1 MKFADSPNKFYFIL
15 LALILGSVQFCYA
28 EIRFTEHVVSDDY
41 PHARSIM
48 ALDIDFDGDI
58 DLLTTKWGRVSLWKN
73 NGEQEYTEHRLFEA
87 NSCPPDTADM
97 NGDGEIDIV
106 IVVDDCLSWYEND
119 GDEEFTQHII
129 DEDFHYMCY
138 LGALDLD
145 RDNDID
151 IFSISGDAY
160 WHENIGDQG
169 FSRHRFEGG
178 FWGPWSL
185 YMSDV
190 DNNGYMDALVGVASS
205 ESIILYR
212 NNGDRSFTEHELS
225 ERGMESHAVH
235 AVDIDGDNDQDL
247 ITDINYTSNPT
258 HEIRLWENIGEN
270 NFRIRAIDN
279 CNSWALESGDMDGDG
294 DVDIIS
300 IDNTFNW
307 YENEGE
313 YNFTLHRFSRA
324 FEYGGSDIKVA
335 DIDNDGDLD
344 VLGTVF
350 EEGLILWWE
359 NEEDTLSV
367 AQNDK
372 MFTSGFRFS
381 NIYPNPFNST
391 TTIEYTLPYSSA
403 VTLNLYNL
411 SGQRVETLVNGKM
424 QGGVHRTTLNAWE
437 MPSGLY
443 FLRLIADNQL
453 STQKIMLIK

>member
-1 MKFADSPNKFYFIL
+1 MKFADSPNKFCFIL
-15 LALILGSVQFCYA
+15 LALTLCSVQFCNA

-106 IVVDDCLSWYEND
+106 IVVDNCMSWYEND
-119 GDEEFTQHII
+119 GDEEFTQHVI
-129 DEDFHYMCY
+129 DEDFTSICY

-151 IFSISGDAY
+151 IFSISADAY

-178 FWGPWSL
+178 FWGPNSL

-190 DNNGYMDALVGVASS
+190 DNNGYMDALVGVSSS

-212 NNGDRSFTEHELS
+212 NNGDRSFTEHALS
-225 ERGMESHAVH
+225 ERGIESHAVH

-247 ITDINYTSNPT
+247 ITDIGD
-258 HEIRLWENIGEN
+258 ELRLWENIGDN
-270 NFRIRAIDN
+270 NFRIRTIDN
-279 CNSWALESGDMDGDG
+279 CYSWALDSGDIDGDG
-294 DVDIIS
+294 DVDLVYS
-300 IDNTFNW
+300 DQTFNW

-324 FEYGGSDIKVA
+324 FEYGRGDIKLA
-335 DIDNDGDLD
+335 DMDNDGDLD
-344 VLGTVF
+344 VLGIVM
-350 EEGLILWWE
+350 EEGLILWFE
-359 NEEDTLSV
+359 NEGDTLSV
-367 AQNDK
+367 EQDDVVSA
-372 MFTSGFRFS
+372 SGFTFS

-391 TTIEYTLPYSSA
+391 TTIEYALSYASDVS
-403 VTLNLYNL
+403 LSLYNL
-411 SGQRVETLVNGKM
+411 SGQRIETLVYGRM
-424 QGGVHRTTLNAWE
+424 RAGIHRTTLNAWE

-443 FLRLIADNQL
+443 FVRLIADHQI